1 MRRAHTALQMSE
13 GAQQPS
19 RRSTLLRL
27 FAAALAGGLGAF
39 GVPIAGAHASPPP
52 AATQAPPPAGAPDAP
67 LS

>member
-1 MRRAHTALQMSE
+1 MSE
-13 GAQQPS
+13 GVQQPS

-39 GVPIAGAHASPPP
+39 GVPVAGAHPSPPP
-52 AATQAPPPAGAPDAP
+52 AVAQTPPPASAPDAP